1 MSQPSPRAS
10 RRAFLL
16 GSSATL
22 ATTAAAALVGPR
34 VKGASTFRG
43 RQYHNQQP
51 ESPLHAALTS
61 LWASVAAQSGGRLMV
76 ETFALN
82 DRQRV
87 TDPEAIELVRNGGIE
102 FYTAGVVFDRV
113 LPSAAAICLPFI
125 FKTRSQAF
133 AVVDGPLGRLWQQQL
148 APKGIISFPGAYFEH
163 GYRHLTTRLEPILNV
178 GDLKGLKLRVPPS
191 HIIEDY
197 FRTLGAN
204 TTVTRVIDLRE
215 ALLARKVDAQEN
227 PLVVIQQ
234 FGLYSAQRHLILS
247 QHMWNGFQLIGNLDF
262 WHRLPADLQDLVIRN
277 LPIVVQQQ
285 RLRQGQLNQDLIG
298 RLQQEG
304 LQIHRPNLAKGF
316 KENLGPFYRRWREQI
331 GLATWNILE
340 RQLGPIGPTS
350 NASGMPRS

>member
-10 RRAFLL
+10 RRTFLL

-22 ATTAAAALVGPR
+22 ATTAAAAMMGPHG
-34 VKGASTFRG
+34 KAAAPFRG

-51 ESPLHAALTS
+51 ESPLHAALTT
-61 LWASVAAQSGGRLMV
+61 LWANVAAQSGGRLLV

-87 TDPEAIELVRNGGIE
+87 TDPEAIELVRNGRIE
-102 FYTAGVVFDRV
+102 FYTAGVVLDQV

-133 AVVDGPLGRLWQQQL
+133 AVVDGALGRLWQQQL
-148 APKGIISFPGAYFEH
+148 APQGIISFPGAYFEH
-163 GYRHLTTRLEPILNV
+163 GYRHLTTRLEPILNAA
-178 GDLKGLKLRVPPS
+178 DLKGLKFRVPPS
-191 HIIEDY
+191 HIIDDY
-197 FRTLGAN
+197 FRALGAN

-234 FGLYSAQRHLILS
+234 FGLFNVQRHLILS

-262 WHRLPADLQDLVIRN
+262 WHRLPADLQALVLRN

-285 RLRQGQLNQDLIG
+285 RERQGRLNQDLIG

-304 LQIHRPNLAKGF
+304 LQIHRPTLAGSF
-316 KENLGPFYRRWREQI
+316 VENLGPFYRRWREQI
-331 GLATWNILE
+331 GAATWDILE
-340 RQLGPIGPTS
+340 RQLGPIGKT
-350 NASGMPRS
+350 